1 MKFVEKVL
9 IVLSVISLMLIFS
22 QLDGSAALAMLS
34 LTLLALFYFLPG
46 ILFFS
51 GIGLREAFKGAL
63 KNIKIVTLVSS
74 FFIGNALSI
83 FCIGMLFRLLH
94 FPGANEMLMA
104 GFIPATAMLVIM
116 LLKFFKDRSQQ
127 SRLAL
132 SRLVPFM
139 ILAFVLFFTS
149 SRTLLGLQYRNH
161 PEYVN
166 AFMRYQENPSP
177 ETERERDRE
186 YRRMTLSPA
195 DFERYE
201 KSMY

>member
-9 IVLSVISLMLIFS
+9 IVLSVISVILIFN
-22 QLDGSAALAMLS
+22 QVDGSAAMAMLS
-34 LTLLALFYFLPG
+34 LTLLASFYVLPG

-51 GIGLREAFKGAL
+51 GIGLRETFKGAL
-63 KNIKIVTLVSS
+63 KNIRIVTLVSS

-83 FCIGMLFRLLH
+83 FCMGILFRLLH

-104 GFIPATAMLVIM
+104 GFIPAAAMLAIM
-116 LLKFFKDRSQQ
+116 LTKYFRDRSLQ

-139 ILAFVLFFTS
+139 ILALALLFTS
-149 SRTLLGLQYRNH
+149 SRTLLSLQYRNH
-161 PEYVN
+161 PQYVN
-166 AFMRYQENPSP
+166 AYMRYQENPSP

-186 YRRMTLSPA
+186 YRRMILSSE

-201 KSMY
+201 KSMN

>member
-1 MKFVEKVL
+1 
-9 IVLSVISLMLIFS
+9 
-22 QLDGSAALAMLS
+22 
-34 LTLLALFYFLPG
+34 
-46 ILFFS
+46 
-51 GIGLREAFKGAL
+51 
-63 KNIKIVTLVSS
+63 
-74 FFIGNALSI
+74 
-83 FCIGMLFRLLH
+83 
-94 FPGANEMLMA
+94 
-104 GFIPATAMLVIM
+104 M